1 MRVTIIP
8 DDGFVRVDARS
19 LLGVEYDIDPAI
31 HAVQWYG
38 EEGEIEYRV
47 DGQGNKAPNERFTDL
62 SRFQSILDAFEAAKP
77 QPRPEPTLDE
87 VKAAKWTATKLER
100 ALTEEGGFGYMGKMV
115 ASDFESRQ
123 HMFAAAQVAQASIVE
138 GREWSVQWLC
148 KDNSALDLDA
158 RQFLGMI
165 AALWDHIAEQYR
177 RAQGVRALID
187 SARSREEVEGI
198 GNK

>member
-8 DDGFVRVDARS
+8 DDGFIRVDGDS
-19 LLGVEYDIDPAI
+19 LLGVEFDIDPAI

-38 EEGEIEYRV
+38 GWGEIEYRA
-47 DGQGNKAPNERFTDL
+47 DEQGHKAPNEQFTDL
-62 SRFQSILDAFEAAKP
+62 SRFQYILDRFEAAKP
-77 QPRPEPTLDE
+77 RPPPEPTLED
-87 VKAAKWTATKLER
+87 VKAARWRTAKLDR
-100 ALTEEGGFGYMGKMV
+100 ALTEEGGFEYMGKIV

-123 HMFAAAQVAQASIVE
+123 RMFAAAQVAQSAIVE

-158 RQFLGMI
+158 RQFLDMI
-165 AALWDHIAEQYR
+165 AALWDHIAAQYR

-187 SARSREEVEGI
+187 SARSKEEVERI
-198 GNK
+198 Q